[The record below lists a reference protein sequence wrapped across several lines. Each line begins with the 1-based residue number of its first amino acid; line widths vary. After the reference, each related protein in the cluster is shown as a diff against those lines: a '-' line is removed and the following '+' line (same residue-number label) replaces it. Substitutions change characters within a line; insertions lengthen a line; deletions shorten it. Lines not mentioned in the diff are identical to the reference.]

1 MTHGWAPQVL
11 KPPSLTLHY
20 SQPSSLCSRGSHQ
33 PQLSSGHA
41 CLAMCLGFTERQT
54 QHWSGEFCPGR
65 MSPMSFYHL
74 NNLCCCSLSV
84 CTRFSSDKFMLLL
97 PSLTFLSAS
106 PVSSCTSPG
115 LPSRLH
121 FSSLWLGFWFYYL
134 LAAMVCGSFVASYF
148 SLLFIFFPSCLIPQ
162 I

>member
-1 MTHGWAPQVL
+1 MGTACPQA
-11 KPPSLTLHY
+11 SLPHTAL
-20 SQPSSLCSRGSHQ
+20 QPAIVFMLPWNHQ

-41 CLAMCLGFTERQT
+41 CSAPGHVPWVYPEPEPALGN
-54 QHWSGEFCPGR
+54 GEFCPGR
-65 MSPMSFYHL
+65 MSPVPFYHL

-84 CTRFSSDKFMLLL
+84 CTCFSSDKFTLPL

-121 FSSLWLGFWFYYL
+121 SSSLWLGFWFYYL